1 MFQNLSRLIFIIR
14 NQDLQQTQKRK
25 KEEDATGNRL
35 KENVPDQQ
43 QKLENPNLI
52 IALINEKKYS
62 NFTKGQKSMQ

>member
-1 MFQNLSRLIFIIR
+1 M
-14 NQDLQQTQKRK
+14 QKRK

-52 IALINEKKYS
+52 IELINEKKYS
-62 NFTKGQKSMQ
+62 NSTKGQKSMQ